1 MDNFKRSHNRNRRP
15 ESLDG
20 FLPSNGAIDGDS
32 ARTKH
37 RFATHYKPDHNDDFV
52 RSRRDLNNS
61 ASIPVDGLYSR
72 NRNLND
78 EFEAIDS
85 SEPLSQDFGANT
97 PIDPTIYRPPGVLS
111 RRSKKAHKKR
121 SLRRRIVKTTA
132 VLVVAL
138 IIATG
143 SLFAYSVIRAQ
154 KIFHGNGEG
163 AAALDENVDPAKL
176 KGEGDGRINILIL
189 GKGGPGH
196 EAPDLTDTLLLA
208 SIDPVAHDAALL
220 SVPRDMYVE
229 DANGYA
235 TKINAV
241 YSNAKQSEFAKS
253 GNQEQSEVAGL
264 NAIED
269 SVTEVLGVPVHYYA
283 MVDFIAFQKAID
295 IVGGLDIQVKEPLYD
310 WSVAWLLN
318 GNPLV
323 ADEGLQSMDGK
334 RALLYAR
341 SRMGSARGDFDRSE
355 RQRDILVALQ
365 NEILSSSTLSNPK
378 KLFDLLGTFGN
389 NVRTDLNGIDEVKRL
404 YEIGK
409 DIGQDKIISV
419 SLADDPILVTTDF
432 INGQSVVR
440 PIAGLNEY
448 EDIHSFV
455 RNTLR
460 DARLKQENSR
470 VVILNGTS
478 TPGLATAR
486 EKELKSYG
494 YNVTLVD
501 NAPTEDYVKT
511 RLISN
516 NPANNKFTENY
527 LTKRLGLN
535 AENVTIPGIPAAD
548 QADFVIILGSDEALK
563 KTSN

>member
-1 MDNFKRSHNRNRRP
+1 MDNFRRPNKHSRKP

-20 FLPSNGAIDGDS
+20 FLPSTGNIGEEEPAFK
-32 ARTKH
+32 R
-37 RFATHYKPDHNDDFV
+37 RFATQYTPDSRQDFI
-52 RSRRDLNNS
+52 RSRRDLDQSS
-61 ASIPVDGLYSR
+61 AASTDGFYAR
-72 NRNLND
+72 NTNISD
-78 EFEAIDS
+78 EFEKADS
-85 SEPLSQDFGANT
+85 SQPDSPDFGSVSVSE
-97 PIDPTIYRPPGVLS
+97 DVYRAPGLLGNVKRKKPKS
-111 RRSKKAHKKR
+111 RRRKKIVR
-121 SLRRRIVKTTA
+121 S
-132 VLVVAL
+132 VAL
-138 IIATG
+138 VIVLLLIGTAG
-143 SLFAYSVIRAQ
+143 LFGYSFFKAQ

-196 EAPDLTDTLLLA
+196 EAPDLTDTILLA
-208 SIDPVAHDAALL
+208 SIDPVQNEAALL
-220 SVPRDMYVE
+220 SVPRDLFVE
-229 DANGYA
+229 DKNGYG
-235 TKINAV
+235 TKINAI
-241 YSNAKQSEFAKS
+241 YSNAKQAEFSKS
-253 GNQEQSEVAGL
+253 NNQEQSEVAGL
-264 NAIED
+264 NAIEE
-269 SVTEVLGVPVHYYA
+269 SVTEVLGIPVHYYA
-283 MVDFIAFQKAID
+283 MVDFVAFQKSID

-323 ADEGLQSMDGK
+323 ADEGLQTMDGK

-341 SRMGSARGDFDRSE
+341 SRMGSARGDFDRTE

-365 NEILSSSTLSNPK
+365 KEVLSSSTLSNPK
-378 KLFDLLGTFGN
+378 KLYELLSAFGD
-389 NVRTDLNGIDEVKRL
+389 NVRTDLNGPDEVKRL

-409 DIGQDKIISV
+409 NIGQDKIVSV

-432 INGQSVVR
+432 INDQSIVR
-440 PIAGLNEY
+440 PIAGLNAY
-448 EDIHSFV
+448 DDIHTFV

-494 YNVTLVD
+494 YNVTSVD
-501 NAPTEDYVKT
+501 NAPTADYVES
-511 RLISN
+511 RLVSL
-516 NPANNKFTENY
+516 NPLNNKYTESY
-527 LTKRLGLN
+527 LTKRLGLQ
-535 AENVTIPGIPAAD
+535 AENVTIEGIPTPD
-548 QADFVIILGSDEALK
+548 LADFVIILGSDEALK